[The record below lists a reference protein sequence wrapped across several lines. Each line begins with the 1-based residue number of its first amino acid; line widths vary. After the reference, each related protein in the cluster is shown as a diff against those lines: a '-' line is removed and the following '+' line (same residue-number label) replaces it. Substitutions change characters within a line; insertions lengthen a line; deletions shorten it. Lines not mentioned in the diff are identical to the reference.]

1 MGRSGGGVQVSQ
13 ATDAAPG
20 RPNEDLAVTGPDW
33 AVVLDGATPWPGVSS
48 GCVHGVRWL
57 VQRLAAALATRLL
70 ADGAGP
76 LPDLL
81 AAAIGEVRSAHG
93 NGCDLENPDSPS
105 STVAITRIR
114 AGRLEYLVLCDSP
127 VALRRRSGDI
137 TVIADDR
144 LARLPGGPPY
154 TVPQVRA
161 CRNAAGG
168 FWVASTKPEAAGQAV
183 CGCVPL
189 DEVTDAVLCSDG
201 VTRLTEWY
209 GYSWADVFA
218 RLAEDGPAALIT
230 RLREAERT
238 RPRAGAKQH
247 DDATVVYL
255 RA

>member
-1 MGRSGGGVQVSQ
+1 VQLSH

-20 RPNEDLAVTGPDW
+20 RPNEDLVVTGPDW
-33 AVVLDGATPWPGVSS
+33 AVVLDGATPWPGGPS
-48 GCVHGVRWL
+48 GCVHGVRWF
-57 VQRLAAALATRLL
+57 VQRLAAALAARLL
-70 ADGAGP
+70 ADDPAS
-76 LPDLL
+76 LPGLL

-93 NGCDLENPDSPS
+93 DGCDLENPDSPS
-105 STVAITRIR
+105 STVAIIRIQ

-154 TVPQVRA
+154 TVQQVRA

-168 FWVASTKPEAAGQAV
+168 FWVASTKPEAASHAV
-183 CGCVPL
+183 CGSMPL
-189 DEVTDAVLCSDG
+189 DEVSDAALCSDG

-209 GYSWADVFA
+209 GHTWADVFA
-218 RLAEDGPAALIT
+218 RLAGDGPAGLIA
-230 RLREAERT
+230 RLREAERA
-238 RPRAGAKQH
+238 RPRPGAKQH

-255 RA
+255 RT